1 MAKEHLTEEQKTIHS
16 MDREAGIQLNRIS
29 LIARL
34 AECTLTPE
42 RWSEVEEALQLIK
55 TLSDELAN
63 QLNCMAEKAGV
74 AWTENNYAGL

>member
-16 MDREAGIQLNRIS
+16 MDREAGIMLNRIS
-29 LIARL
+29 LLARL
-34 AECTLTPE
+34 AECSLSPMTIV
-42 RWSEVEEALQLIK
+42 EVEEALQLIK
-55 TLSDELAN
+55 SLSDELAN

>member
-1 MAKEHLTEEQKTIHS
+1 MAKGHLTEAQKTIHS

-34 AECTLTPE
+34 AECTLTPN

-55 TLSDELAN
+55 TLSDDLAN
-63 QLNCMAEKAGV
+63 QLNCMAEMAGA
-74 AWTENNYAGL
+74 AWSESDYAGL

>member
-1 MAKEHLTEEQKTIHS
+1 MQWTGKRGSPST
-16 MDREAGIQLNRIS
+16 GYPS
-29 LIARL
+29 LPGL

-42 RWSEVEEALQLIK
+42 RWSEIEEALQLIK

>member
-1 MAKEHLTEEQKTIHS
+1 MATEHLTEAEKTIHA
-16 MDREAGIQLNRIS
+16 MDREAGITLNRIS

-42 RWSEVEEALQLIK
+42 RWAEVEEALQLIK
-55 TLSDELAN
+55 TLFDELAN

-74 AWTENNYAGL
+74 AWSENNYAGV

>member
-1 MAKEHLTEEQKTIHS
+1 MATKHLTEAEKTIHS
-16 MDREAGIQLNRIS
+16 MEREAWTTLHRIS

-42 RWSEVEEALQLIK
+42 RWAEVEEALQLIK